1 MNKTDYENRKSDF
14 KHLTGKNA
22 DDNLDAFFN
31 YLVMFSNIDVKM
43 YLREIRLDV
52 NTLMKRV

>member
-1 MNKTDYENRKSDF
+1 MNKTDYENHKSDF
-14 KHLTGKNA
+14 KFLTSKNA

-31 YLVMFSNIDVKM
+31 YLVMLSNMDVKM
-43 YLREIRLDV
+43 YLKEIRLDL